1 MKILGGLLLPKG
13 IDIKELIRI
22 IGITFYNL
30 NFVLKER
37 KV

>member
-13 IDIKELIRI
+13 IDIKELIRN